1 MNIFPKSGNNSNI
14 KPNCEGYLFMKQKF
28 SKLSKTIK
36 NRFSP
41 LSAFALVAFILLSL
55 TVAAATLPL
64 KGEQE
69 LYSGIIRFHVLA
81 NSDSDFDQALKLQV
95 RNQVTEYTSALLSNC
110 SNITQAKKIISK
122 NQSAI
127 IKIANRCIAQNG
139 ANYTASIQLGTESYP
154 RRTYGKYTFPA
165 GNYYSVRLKLGKA
178 QGANWW
184 CVLFPPMCLGSSTA
198 EKFNN
203 TDELKNIGFSEDQI
217 NLISEDTPKTEIRFF
232 FLDLL
237 QNMN

>member
-1 MNIFPKSGNNSNI
+1 M
-14 KPNCEGYLFMKQKF
+14 KP
-28 SKLSKTIK
+28 KTIK
-36 NRFSP
+36 LLKTLKKRFSP
-41 LSAFALVAFILLSL
+41 LSASALVAFILLSL
-55 TVAAATLPL
+55 TVASAAIPL

-81 NSDSDFDQALKLQV
+81 NSDSDFDQALKLKV
-95 RNQVTEYTSALLSNC
+95 RNKVTEYTSQLLADC
-110 SNITQAKKIISK
+110 TNITQAKKIITE
-122 NQSAI
+122 NQSSI
-127 IKIANRCIAQNG
+127 IKIANRCLSKNG

-184 CVLFPPMCLGSSTA
+184 CVLFPPMCLGSATA
-198 EKFNN
+198 EKYNN
-203 TDELKNIGFSEDQI
+203 ADELKNIGFSENEI